1 VDEISV
7 AIIGKLLILASFAG
21 SALLAWAVVLMG
33 RVGRRD
39 SATAAPV
46 SVSLVKPLHGAEPGL
61 KENLASFLRQYWR
74 AEVQMVCG
82 VKRAGDPAAAIVAEL
97 RAAHPELSI
106 DLATAAPD
114 LGANAKISNLA
125 NIAKLARHDILIQ
138 SDSDIAVTPDYLAR
152 IVGALTRPGV
162 GAVTCLYRG
171 QGGDSLWSRLVAL
184 GIDLHFLPSALIGLA
199 SGLGHPCMGSTIALR
214 RGTLARIGGFE
225 AFADVLADD
234 HAIGAAV
241 RKLGL
246 TVAVPDLLVTHH
258 CAERSFAEL
267 WRHEQRWNATIIGID
282 PGGYAGS
289 VILHPLPLAVIAGTV
304 AGFSVL
310 TCSAVALA
318 IAARIGLA
326 LRLGHRSIATL
337 MLVPLRDLVSFALF
351 VTSWFA
357 RSVDWRGA
365 QLSLESRG
373 RVSAEVEKSQ

>member
-1 VDEISV
+1 
-7 AIIGKLLILASFAG
+7 
-21 SALLAWAVVLMG
+21 
-33 RVGRRD
+33 
-39 SATAAPV
+39 
-46 SVSLVKPLHGAEPGL
+46 VSLLKPLYGAEPGL
-61 KENLASFLRQYWR
+61 KDHLASFLRQDWR

-82 VKRAGDPAAAIVAEL
+82 VKRADDPAVAIVARL
-97 RAAHPELSI
+97 RGEHPEAYI
-106 DLATAAPD
+106 DLAVGAQD

-125 NIAKLARHDILIQ
+125 NMAKIARHDILIQ
-138 SDSDIAVTPDYLAR
+138 SDSDIAVPPDYLAR
-152 IVGALTRPGV
+152 IVGALAKPGA

-171 QGGDSLWSRLVAL
+171 QGHDSVWSRLVAL

-199 SGLGHPCMGSTIALR
+199 TGLGHPCMGSTIALR
-214 RGTLARIGGFE
+214 RETLERIGGFE

-246 TVAVPDLLVTHH
+246 TVAVPDLLVTHD
-258 CAERSFAEL
+258 CAERSFTEL

-289 VILHPLPLAVIAGTV
+289 LVLQPLPLALIGGAL
-304 AGFSVL
+304 AGFSPL
-310 TCSAVALA
+310 ACGAVALA
-318 IAARIGLA
+318 VGARMGLA
-326 LRLGHRSIATL
+326 LRLGHCSAGTL

-373 RVSAEVEKSQ
+373 RVSAKVEKSQ

>member
-1 VDEISV
+1 MDEISV

-21 SALLAWAVVLMG
+21 SALLAWAVMLMG
-33 RVGRRD
+33 RFDRRD
-39 SATAAPV
+39 SATTAPAPV
-46 SVSLVKPLHGAEPGL
+46 SLLKPLYGAEPGL
-61 KENLASFLRQYWR
+61 KDHLATFLRQDWR
-74 AEVQMVCG
+74 AEVQLVCG
-82 VKRAGDPAAAIVAEL
+82 VKRADDPAVAIVERL
-97 RAAHPELSI
+97 RGEHPEAYI
-106 DLATAAPD
+106 DLAVGAQD

-138 SDSDIAVTPDYLAR
+138 SDSDIAAPPDYLAR
-152 IVGALTRPGV
+152 IVGALAKPGV

-171 QGGDSLWSRLVAL
+171 HGRDSIWARLVAL

-199 SGLGHPCMGSTIALR
+199 TGLGHPCMGSTIALR
-214 RGTLARIGGFE
+214 RETLERIGGFE

-246 TVAVPDLLVTHH
+246 TVAVPDLLVTHD
-258 CAERSFAEL
+258 CSERSFAEL

-289 VILHPLPLAVIAGTV
+289 IVLQPLPLALIGGTL
-304 AGFSVL
+304 AGFSPL
-310 TCSAVALA
+310 ACGAVALA
-318 IAARIGLA
+318 VGARMGLA
-326 LRLGHRSIATL
+326 LRLGHCSAGTL
-337 MLVPLRDLVSFALF
+337 MLVPLRDFVSFAIF

-365 QLSLESRG
+365 QLSIESRG
-373 RVSAEVEKSQ
+373 RVSAKVEKSQ